1 MKKIVM
7 LWALTLGMVFANESA
22 QENILNKVLIKNT
35 QNAIETT
42 QQLQSQ
48 LNGASY
54 DEAKIKGLF
63 GELVFN
69 WKKVETLY
77 IAGDLD
83 NNYLDT
89 PRYIDIF
96 HNLKENLNE
105 QMQRVQES
113 NDDVRVA
120 LFKNSFKTINALE
133 YVLYSKKSMSKRD
146 IEISKVIANNI
157 QTHLEDILDVY
168 QTQGEKF
175 LSNEVFSNGIVMNT
189 LVQSVYKLKEWRI
202 ADVAGLSLK
211 YKNNPNI
218 SRSEYFM
225 SKNSTHAIKA
235 ILLTHK
241 EVLNSSEF
249 FDFGDMYEKQL
260 NNDDVKKTRELIEIA
275 LTKLAQIKND
285 DLSSKEAQDLYSAV
299 NNIYNHYF
307 FSLIQDLKITSK
319 ILDADGD

>member
-7 LWALTLGMVFANESA
+7 LLALALSVLCANENA
-22 QENILNKVLIKNT
+22 QKNILTHVLIKNT
-35 QNAIETT
+35 QEAIKTT
-42 QQLQSQ
+42 QQFNEQ
-48 LNGASY
+48 LNQVAY
-54 DEAKIKGLF
+54 DEAKIKTLF
-63 GELVFN
+63 KTLVFN

-77 IAGDLD
+77 LAGELD
-83 NNYLDT
+83 NSYLDT

-105 QMQRVQES
+105 QMLRVQEGK
-113 NDDVRVA
+113 DDVRVA

-133 YVLYSKKSMSKRD
+133 YVLYSKKGFTPRD
-146 IEISKVIANNI
+146 IEISKVIMANI

-175 LSNEVFSNGIVMNT
+175 LSNELFSNGIVMNT

-202 ADVAGLSLK
+202 ADVAGISLK
-211 YKNNPNI
+211 YKNNPNA
-218 SRSEYFM
+218 SRAEHYVSQ
-225 SKNSTHAIKA
+225 SSTHAIKA

-241 EVLNSSEF
+241 EVLNSNDY

-260 NNDDVKKTRELIEIA
+260 NNDDVKKSRELIEIA
-275 LTKLAQIKND
+275 LAKLALIPND
-285 DLSSKEAQDLYSAV
+285 DLSSKEAQELYVAV